1 MCPACI
7 GSAAFI
13 AGSVVS
19 TGGLTAVALRKF
31 LTKFTWGKFHTRI
44 DAKEKQHG

>member
-7 GSAAFI
+7 GSAAVI

-19 TGGLTAVALRKF
+19 TGGITALTFRKF
-31 LTKFTWGKFHTRI
+31 LAKFTWGKFHSRI
-44 DAKEKQHG
+44 EAKEKQHG